1 MEEEDYSIPK
11 KIIDKNGFTME
22 RIGKNKYVAIFSIEN
37 KNVYLKKIVN
47 FNLMQILYEV
57 NKDVFDDFKYKHIDD
72 NCVESY
78 FLIKHFFSDFGLPQK
93 FSHTNVEKID
103 DPENNSILFICK
115 NSITNILNIPNI
127 PNKGEM
133 MNLDYMCLKC
143 KITNNH
149 KIEVLSHIFFRE
161 MDIPAFVEKMSGIII
176 SKMFIKV
183 KQFIEN
189 ITII

>member
-11 KIIDKNGFTME
+11 KIIEKPGFTME
-22 RIGKNKYVAIFSIEN
+22 RIDKNKYLATFSIEN
-37 KNVYLKKIVN
+37 NKVYLKKIIN

-57 NKDVFDDFKYKHIDD
+57 NKDVFDDFKYKHVDD

-93 FSHTNVEKID
+93 YSHTNVEKIED
-103 DPENNSILFICK
+103 LENNSVLFICK
-115 NSITNILNIPNI
+115 NSTTNILNI

-133 MNLDYMCLKC
+133 MNLDYMFLKC
-143 KITNNH
+143 KFTNDH
-149 KIEVLSHIFFRE
+149 KIELVCHIFFRE

-189 ITII
+189 IAI